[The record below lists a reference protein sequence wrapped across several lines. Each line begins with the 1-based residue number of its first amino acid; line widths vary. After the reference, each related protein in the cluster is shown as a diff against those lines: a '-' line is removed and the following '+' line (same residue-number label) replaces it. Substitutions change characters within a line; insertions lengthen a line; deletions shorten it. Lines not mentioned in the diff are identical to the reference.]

1 MCASEYYKNNA
12 ASCTHPNAIPRYA
25 SCREIAAILNSMKHS
40 VVLNESI
47 LKGSTIVDIIGSRY
61 GDLMHA
67 LKTSMPNIGKC
78 YCLDL
83 PNVISDAK
91 TSVTILNSED
101 PIKIELI
108 PAILCLT
115 HQQYQNVTSSR
126 QSMSC
131 AILTTRNVILALQS
145 FCKKLL
151 NENGKVIILDAVL
164 PNEDD
169 LNGIWNPAVSFDV
182 LG

>member
-47 LKGSTIVDIIGSRY
+47 LKGSTIVDIGGGY

-115 HQQYQNVTSSR
+115 HQQYQNVTKHVMCDFDNKKCDTCTAVVL
-126 QSMSC
+126 QK
-131 AILTTRNVILALQS
+131 AIEREWKSNYTGCGPTQ
-145 FCKKLL
+145 
-151 NENGKVIILDAVL
+151 
-164 PNEDD
+164 
-169 LNGIWNPAVSFDV
+169 
-182 LG
+182 

>member
-47 LKGSTIVDIIGSRY
+47 LKGSTIVDIGGGY